1 MDTTITDEKKYD
13 TRAMATQEGS
23 SLRVGDLSAYSVE
36 WSDRQKATPRG
47 GMVYFGH
54 FIHTKN
60 LGSVPSFELAAGWR
74 LWYGGGNEGRCIMR
88 MRRMLAEGGGCYH
101 VISRIAGQQFLMDSE
116 EKDVLMRL
124 MFNAAVF
131 SGVEIMTFALMDNHF
146 HILVKVPRAHE
157 VDDVELVER
166 MRVLYGDVKTDR
178 ILNEWEA
185 WDRRGLSFKVEDAK
199 AALRRR
205 MFDLSQFCKTLKETY
220 SMSYNF
226 RHAHVG
232 TIWGSRF
239 KSILL
244 SPDYQT
250 LMTVGSYIDL
260 NPVRAGIVENPGE
273 YRWSGYGTAV
283 RGNALSR
290 NGLCSMVAAACIK
303 REVSFETALAAY
315 ESAIEGFIEQPSE
328 AESAEDD
335 GAREQQ
341 KAPVEHHEF
350 VPERVKA
357 EIAEGAKL
365 SLFEMLRCKVR
376 YFSHGLAIG
385 PASFVREFVKS
396 LTPSKDTSRRC
407 DCCGDVELYTARWLR
422 GDDKVSVPKGRVA

>member
-1 MDTTITDEKKYD
+1 
-13 TRAMATQEGS
+13 
-23 SLRVGDLSAYSVE
+23 
-36 WSDRQKATPRG
+36 
-47 GMVYFGH
+47 
-54 FIHTKN
+54 
-60 LGSVPSFELAAGWR
+60 
-74 LWYGGGNEGRCIMR
+74 MR
-88 MRRMLAEGGGCYH
+88 MRRMIAQGDGYYH
-101 VISRIAGQQFLMDSE
+101 VISRIAGQQFLVGDE

-146 HILVKVPRAHE
+146 HILVKVPKAHE
-157 VDDVELVER
+157 VDDVELVEKMR
-166 MRVLYGDVKTDR
+166 MLYGDAKTDR
-178 ILNEWEA
+178 ILGEWEA
-185 WDRRGLSFKVEDAK
+185 WERRGLVFKVDEAK

-244 SPDYQT
+244 SPDYKT

-260 NPVRAGIVENPGE
+260 NPVRAEIVENPGE

-283 RGNALSR
+283 RGNVLSR
-290 NGLCSMVAAACIK
+290 NGICSMVAAAYIR
-303 REVSFETALAAY
+303 REVPFETALQVY
-315 ESAIEGFIEQPSE
+315 ESAIEGFIEQPLKDESE
-328 AESAEDD
+328 SKEEIVQ
-335 GAREQQ
+335 EQQ
-341 KAPVEHHEF
+341 KVPCEHREF
-350 VPERVKA
+350 VLEKVEA

-376 YFSHGLAIG
+376 YFSQGLAIG

-407 DCCGDVELYTARWLR
+407 DCCDDVELYTARWLR
-422 GDDKVSVPKGRVA
+422 GEDKVSVPKGRVA

>member
-1 MDTTITDEKKYD
+1 
-13 TRAMATQEGS
+13 
-23 SLRVGDLSAYSVE
+23 
-36 WSDRQKATPRG
+36 
-47 GMVYFGH
+47 
-54 FIHTKN
+54 
-60 LGSVPSFELAAGWR
+60 
-74 LWYGGGNEGRCIMR
+74 MR
-88 MRRMLAEGGGCYH
+88 MRRMLAQGVGYYH
-101 VISRIAGQQFLMDSE
+101 VISRIAGQQFLVDDE

-146 HILVKVPRAHE
+146 HLLVKVPRAHE
-157 VDDVELVER
+157 VDDVELVEK

-178 ILNEWEA
+178 ILSEWEA
-185 WDRRGLSFKVEDAK
+185 WDRRGLSFKVIDAK
-199 AALRRR
+199 TALRRR

-244 SPDYQT
+244 SPDYKT

-260 NPVRAGIVENPGE
+260 NPVRAEIVENPGA
-273 YRWSGYGTAV
+273 YRWSGYGTAI
-283 RGNALSR
+283 RGNVLSR
-290 NGLCSMVAAACIK
+290 NGICSMVAAAYIR
-303 REVSFETALAAY
+303 REVPFETALQVY
-315 ESAIEGFIEQPSE
+315 ESAIEGFIEQPSKE
-328 AESAEDD
+328 EFESKEKITQEKHKAS
-335 GAREQQ
+335 REH
-341 KAPVEHHEF
+341 PEF
-350 VPERVKA
+350 VLEKVAA

-385 PASFVREFVKS
+385 PASFVREF
-396 LTPSKDTSRRC
+396 LGTRTPSKDTSRRC
-407 DCCGDVELYTARWLR
+407 DCCDEVELYTARWLR
-422 GDDKVSVPKGRVA
+422 GEDKVSVPKGRVA